1 MTVWVGI
8 DPGSV
13 SGAVG
18 GLLDNG
24 DYLDSFEIQH
34 QDKHVLPM
42 VLKNMILR
50 LIDPKEGGEICCELV
65 HSMPNQGVAS
75 TFQFG
80 RAVGVITAVCE
91 LTRYPLHLVRP
102 QAWKKHYHL
111 SSDKGEALDM
121 ARMLWPEAKLTLKKH
136 IGRAEALLIAEY
148 WRTQVKELESA
159 KKPAQ

>member
-1 MTVWVGI
+1 
-8 DPGSV
+8 
-13 SGAVG
+13 VG

-24 DYLDSFEIQH
+24 DYLDSFEIAH

-80 RAVGVITAVCE
+80 RAVGVITAVAE
-91 LTRYPLHLVRP
+91 LTRYPLHLTSP
-102 QAWKKHYHL
+102 QKWKKHYHL

-148 WRTQVKELESA
+148 WRTQVKGLESA

>member
-1 MTVWVGI
+1 
-8 DPGSV
+8 
-13 SGAVG
+13 
-18 GLLDNG
+18 
-24 DYLDSFEIQH
+24 
-34 QDKHVLPM
+34 
-42 VLKNMILR
+42 
-50 LIDPKEGGEICCELV
+50 
-65 HSMPNQGVAS
+65 MPNQGVAS

-91 LTRYPLHLVRP
+91 LSRYPLHLVRP

-148 WRTQVKELESA
+148 WRTQVKGLESA
-159 KKPAQ
+159 KKPTQ

>member
-1 MTVWVGI
+1 MTIWVGI

-24 DYLDSFEIQH
+24 DYLDSFEIVH

-91 LTRYPLHLVRP
+91 LTRYPLHMISPVK
-102 QAWKKHYHL
+102 WKKHYHL

-148 WRTQVKELESA
+148 WRTQVKGLENA
-159 KKPAQ
+159 KTPQK

>member
-1 MTVWVGI
+1 MTIWVGI

-91 LTRYPLHLVRP
+91 LSRYPFHLVSP
-102 QAWKKHYHL
+102 VKWKKHYHL

-148 WRTQVKELESA
+148 WRTQVKGLENA
-159 KKPAQ
+159 KKPTK